1 MVSNDHYR
9 RLAVL
14 EARARTRVNGAI
26 ERGQARLR
34 QLLSKG
40 ELEALAAYWERQETK
55 PNTSPVGAEIAAVE
69 RFQTLC
75 RTDPELQAI
84 DREFAPLQWAVLWGA
99 AWQARY

>member
-1 MVSNDHYR
+1 MASSDHYR

-14 EARARTRVNGAI
+14 EAQARTSVNGAI
-26 ERGQARLR
+26 ERGQVRLR

-40 ELEALAAYWERQETK
+40 EMEALAAYWERQETN

-69 RFQTLC
+69 RFQALC

-84 DREFAPLQWAVLWGA
+84 DRQFAPLQWAVRWGK
-99 AWQARY
+99 AWQTRY